1 MAEYI
6 EREAAVEA
14 AKHAWGKG
22 LEPTQY
28 IEIIPAADVALA
40 ASVSSGG
47 SQMKSRYIRP
57 YSKREKKAMGE
68 TAERQTRRSLEKVQ
82 WVMIVA
88 LNDALGVG
96 EERFLRVFD
105 RYTELLEEY
114 GGFKED
120 EVADEMLSRRV
131 KQILPK
137 SFTKLYME

>member
-1 MAEYI
+1 
-6 EREAAVEA
+6 
-14 AKHAWGKG
+14 
-22 LEPTQY
+22 
-28 IEIIPAADVALA
+28 
-40 ASVSSGG
+40 
-47 SQMKSRYIRP
+47 MKSRYIRP

-68 TAERQTRRSLEKVQ
+68 IAERHTRRSIEKVQ

-88 LNDALGVG
+88 MNDALGVG
-96 EERFLRVFD
+96 EERFMRVFD

>member
-1 MAEYI
+1 
-6 EREAAVEA
+6 
-14 AKHAWGKG
+14 
-22 LEPTQY
+22 
-28 IEIIPAADVALA
+28 
-40 ASVSSGG
+40 
-47 SQMKSRYIRP
+47 MKSRYIRP

-68 TAERQTRRSLEKVQ
+68 TAERQKRRSLEKVQ

-88 LNDALGVG
+88 MNDALGVG

-137 SFTKLYME
+137 SFDKLYQE

>member
-1 MAEYI
+1 
-6 EREAAVEA
+6 
-14 AKHAWGKG
+14 
-22 LEPTQY
+22 
-28 IEIIPAADVALA
+28 
-40 ASVSSGG
+40 
-47 SQMKSRYIRP
+47 MKSRYIRP
-57 YSKREKKAMGE
+57 YSKREKKTMGE
-68 TAERQTRRSLEKVQ
+68 IAERQTRRSIEKVQ

-88 LNDALGVG
+88 MNDALGVG
-96 EERFLRVFD
+96 EERFMRVFD

>member
-1 MAEYI
+1 MAEFCVH
-6 EREAAVEA
+6 ER
-14 AKHAWGKG
+14 H
-22 LEPTQY
+22 
-28 IEIIPAADVALA
+28 
-40 ASVSSGG
+40 GG
-47 SQMKSRYIRP
+47 ICEKTGTYCNLGACPYEDLQMKSRYIRP

-88 LNDALGVG
+88 LNDALGAG
-96 EERFLRVFD
+96 EESFLRVFD

>member
-1 MAEYI
+1 
-6 EREAAVEA
+6 
-14 AKHAWGKG
+14 
-22 LEPTQY
+22 
-28 IEIIPAADVALA
+28 
-40 ASVSSGG
+40 
-47 SQMKSRYIRP
+47 MKSRYIRP
-57 YSKREKKAMGE
+57 YSKRELKAMGE
-68 TAERQTRRSLEKVQ
+68 IAERQTHRSLAKVQ

-88 LNDALGVG
+88 MNDALGVG

-137 SFTKLYME
+137 SFDKLYQE

>member
-1 MAEYI
+1 
-6 EREAAVEA
+6 
-14 AKHAWGKG
+14 
-22 LEPTQY
+22 
-28 IEIIPAADVALA
+28 
-40 ASVSSGG
+40 
-47 SQMKSRYIRP
+47 MKSRYIRP

-68 TAERQTRRSLEKVQ
+68 TAERQTRSSIEKVQ

-105 RYTELLEEY
+105 RYTALLEEY

-120 EVADEMLSRRV
+120 EVADEILARRV

-137 SFTKLYME
+137 SFTKLYQK

>member
-1 MAEYI
+1 MKSLTVLVDI
-6 EREAAVEA
+6 DDTNG
-14 AKHAWGKG
+14 W
-22 LEPTQY
+22 
-28 IEIIPAADVALA
+28 PAQIVLQSWLFDLA
-40 ASVSSGG
+40 ASISSGG

-88 LNDALGVG
+88 MNDALGVG
-96 EERFLRVFD
+96 EERFLRAFD

-137 SFTKLYME
+137 SFTKLYQE

>member
-1 MAEYI
+1 
-6 EREAAVEA
+6 
-14 AKHAWGKG
+14 
-22 LEPTQY
+22 
-28 IEIIPAADVALA
+28 
-40 ASVSSGG
+40 
-47 SQMKSRYIRP
+47 MKSRYVRP

-68 TAERQTRRSLEKVQ
+68 IAERQTHRSLAKVQ

-88 LNDALGVG
+88 LNDELGLG
-96 EERFLRVFD
+96 EERILRVLD

-137 SFTKLYME
+137 SFDKLYQE

>member
-1 MAEYI
+1 
-6 EREAAVEA
+6 
-14 AKHAWGKG
+14 
-22 LEPTQY
+22 
-28 IEIIPAADVALA
+28 
-40 ASVSSGG
+40 
-47 SQMKSRYIRP
+47 MKSRYIRP
-57 YSKREKKAMGE
+57 YSKREKKAMVE
-68 TAERQTRRSLEKVQ
+68 TAERQTRRSIEKVQ

-88 LNDALGVG
+88 MNDALGVG
-96 EERFLRVFD
+96 GERFMRVFD

>member
-1 MAEYI
+1 
-6 EREAAVEA
+6 
-14 AKHAWGKG
+14 
-22 LEPTQY
+22 
-28 IEIIPAADVALA
+28 
-40 ASVSSGG
+40 
-47 SQMKSRYIRP
+47 MKYRYIRP
-57 YSKREKKAMGE
+57 YSKRELKAMGE
-68 TAERQTRRSLEKVQ
+68 IAERQTHRSLAKVQ

-88 LNDALGVG
+88 MNDALGVG

-137 SFTKLYME
+137 SFDKLYQE

>member
-1 MAEYI
+1 
-6 EREAAVEA
+6 
-14 AKHAWGKG
+14 
-22 LEPTQY
+22 
-28 IEIIPAADVALA
+28 
-40 ASVSSGG
+40 
-47 SQMKSRYIRP
+47 MKSRYVRP

-68 TAERQTRRSLEKVQ
+68 IAERQTRRSLEKVQ

-88 LNDALGVG
+88 MNDALGVG

-137 SFTKLYME
+137 SFDKLYQE

>member
-1 MAEYI
+1 
-6 EREAAVEA
+6 
-14 AKHAWGKG
+14 
-22 LEPTQY
+22 
-28 IEIIPAADVALA
+28 
-40 ASVSSGG
+40 
-47 SQMKSRYIRP
+47 MKSRYIRP

-114 GGFKED
+114 GGFEAD

-137 SFTKLYME
+137 SFTKLYQE

>member
-1 MAEYI
+1 
-6 EREAAVEA
+6 
-14 AKHAWGKG
+14 
-22 LEPTQY
+22 
-28 IEIIPAADVALA
+28 
-40 ASVSSGG
+40 
-47 SQMKSRYIRP
+47 MKSRYIRP

-68 TAERQTRRSLEKVQ
+68 ITERHTRRSIEKVQ

-88 LNDALGVG
+88 MNDALGVG
-96 EERFLRVFD
+96 EERFMRVFD